1 MARHER
7 FRLAGVMGWPIMHS
21 RSPRLHNRWLEIYG
35 IAGAYV
41 PFAIEPGGLQ
51 AALRA
56 LAPLHFSGV
65 NLTIPHKEAA
75 LAFVD
80 RVEPAA
86 RAIGAINCVVVEP
99 DGTLVGH
106 NFDSFGFIASL
117 READPDWKAEQ
128 GPAAVIGAGGGARAI
143 IHGLLE
149 AGAREVRVVNRTM
162 ERAQE
167 LRKAFGE
174 AVRPVEWSRRADAL
188 EGCALLVNATSLGM
202 VGQGALDLPLRALP
216 REALVADIVYAPLE
230 TALLAEARARGN
242 RAVDGLGMLIH
253 QARPAFAAW
262 FGTMPEAT
270 PAIRAMMES
279 TI

>member
-35 IAGAYV
+35 VEGVYV
-41 PFAIEPGGLQ
+41 PLAIEPGNLQ

-56 LAPLHFSGV
+56 LAPLRFSGV

-75 LAFVD
+75 LAHVD
-80 RVEPAA
+80 RIEPAA

-99 DGTLVGH
+99 DGSLTGH

-117 READPDWKAEQ
+117 REAEPEWRADA
-128 GPAAVIGAGGGARAI
+128 GPAVVIGAGGGARAI
-143 IHGLLE
+143 VHGLIE
-149 AGAREVRVVNRTM
+149 QGAREVRIVNRTL
-162 ERAQE
+162 ERAGE
-167 LRKAFGE
+167 LRNAFGP
-174 AVRPVEWSRRADAL
+174 AVTPVEWSRRAQAL
-188 EGCALLVNATSLGM
+188 EGAAMLVNATSLGM

-216 REALVADIVYAPLE
+216 RHALVADIVYAPLE
-230 TALLAEARARGN
+230 TGLLAEARARGN
-242 RAVDGLGMLIH
+242 KAVDGLGMLIH
-253 QARPAFAAW
+253 QARPAFKAW
-262 FGTMPEAT
+262 FGVLPDVT

-279 TI
+279 TV